1 MKKNPIRYIMRYDY
15 APATAEYVFRKC
27 GGSGL
32 LQHYVYNHTGNIID
46 VKDLYTCVYEDNDAE
61 EFRAMLAEAR
71 KHMPERKMMYVEK
84 PGFMYTDEELSAM
97 NEEIYL
103 SMVEYNLQYNDWR
116 LRCSRH
122 IILGTDGV
130 EKSFLNK
137 VFLPHLF

>member
-27 GGSGL
+27 G
-32 LQHYVYNHTGNIID
+32 GNIID

-103 SMVEYNLQYNDWR
+103 SMVEYNLQYND
-116 LRCSRH
+116 
-122 IILGTDGV
+122 
-130 EKSFLNK
+130 
-137 VFLPHLF
+137 

>member
-1 MKKNPIRYIMRYDY
+1 MEIHGASPFVINFRRNIIMEKNYVRYILRYDY
-15 APATAEYVFRKC
+15 APATAEYIFRKC

-32 LQHYVYNHTGNIID
+32 LQHYIYNHAGKIID
-46 VKDLYTCVYEDNDAE
+46 VNDLYTCVYEGNNQE

-103 SMVEYNLQYNDWR
+103 SMVEYNLQYND
-116 LRCSRH
+116 
-122 IILGTDGV
+122 
-130 EKSFLNK
+130 
-137 VFLPHLF
+137 